1 MNTPKT
7 ICFLKV
13 FTPIIYFSFFFCQD
27 IKEQVLSTYYNGA
40 KKEVLKVFASDD
52 YYVELERI
60 VYSKHGKPTFVES
73 FFDKRT
79 VKREYHSNRK
89 LKREINYKDGI
100 LDGQILEYFEN
111 GQLKCSFI
119 YDNGEIK
126 PGTYSSYYVNGFLED
141 TYTLGEVKEFYDNGN
156 LKLKAFAID
165 TITYKSSIKYND
177 FLKSFV
183 DTTTFGLKY
192 KGDYKKYFEDGKLKL
207 FIENINWEQ
216 EKNYDEINK
225 IKKQIKNR
233 TKEIQRDI
241 IKIVKLI
248 VEDQLSSSELID
260 EFQNLSKDMLSNK
273 LLNEINNLMD
283 VPQDLDIKKINKLLD
298 KYSFIVD
305 QFKEQVDVFI
315 KMSNSKGIDYDI
327 ESSLMAISDIA
338 EDLTERLLKADK
350 TRWYKDL
357 INMENVRIFNETGNL
372 IYDFQIYQSLYHDE
386 YKAFFDNGQKKIM
399 GQYSKGLKT
408 GLWLEFD
415 DEGSVVVEENWNDG
429 IRIE

>member
-13 FTPIIYFSFFFCQD
+13 FTSIIYFSFFFCQD

-60 VYSKHGKPTFVES
+60 VYSKYGKPTFVES